1 MIDSEHPD
9 KLLGGFSNSDFF
21 LYFFIIFIVPFYV
34 YKEISL
40 TVHSKK

>member
-9 KLLGGFSNSDFF
+9 KLLGRFSNSDF
-21 LYFFIIFIVPFYV
+21 LIYFFIVPFYV

-40 TVHSKK
+40 TVHGKK